1 MFFILILAGVLV
13 WYFWL
18 YDDTVTEGE
27 AYSFV
32 IGMHKNDAVNIIKK
46 EYGSKDNTL
55 ILSPKSRRNTMKSI
69 KRTNTSA
76 FTSEDVK
83 PHGVWQI
90 RFNGKET
97 NVLILFFRE
106 SKLIK
111 ISRYRRAFIP

>member
-1 MFFILILAGVLV
+1 MFFVFIMAGVLV

-18 YDDTVTEGE
+18 YDETVTEGE
-27 AYSFV
+27 AYSFS
-32 IGMHKNDAVNIIKK
+32 IGMQKNDAVNIIKK
-46 EYGSKDNTL
+46 KYGSKNNTL
-55 ILSPKSRRNTMKSI
+55 ILSPKSRRNTMESI
-69 KRTNTSA
+69 KRTDASA
-76 FTSEDVK
+76 FTYEDVK
-83 PHGVWQI
+83 PHSVWQI